1 MNKTLKLLAP
11 AMALPLALGLAAP
24 AASAQDRG
32 WSEYR
37 QDQRY
42 DRHDRYDRRER
53 RGERQG
59 ERRGERRSENRH
71 AVVQNRIGQLARDI
85 NHARRNGELSRR
97 EVRSLR
103 LQLDTVERAYGAFA
117 RNGLSRHDVGTI
129 NWRIGQAYAAL
140 ERARYS
146 RDNHRDQR
154 RRNRGRY

>member
-59 ERRGERRSENRH
+59 ERRSERRH

-154 RRNRGRY
+154 RRNRARY